1 VNSLRQLLVSKD
13 FKQQIHHNH
22 SGKICFEPVNDI
34 FNVMKAAI
42 GNKHQVVIKIIKQ
55 LDDKMVRD
63 INERSEESFIKT
75 DEIDIPL
82 PSSCL
87 LDMGISVSGAFN
99 TKSS

>member
-1 VNSLRQLLVSKD
+1 MLLSRD
-13 FKQQIHHNH
+13 FKQQIHHSH
-22 SGKICFEPVNDI
+22 SANVCFEPVNDI

-63 INERSEESFIKT
+63 INEQRDC
-75 DEIDIPL
+75 DEGVVPEDLDIPI

-87 LDMGISVSGAFN
+87 LDMGV
-99 TKSS
+99 